1 MGHKLEVLDGLGG
14 KIHQTWNIRVG
25 GRGRGQSL
33 SEHTPKST
41 TESLSPMSASTSA
54 CTEGLGDDVII
65 QVAATA
71 TVCSRL

>member
-1 MGHKLEVLDGLGG
+1 M
-14 KIHQTWNIRVG
+14 G

-41 TESLSPMSASTSA
+41 TESVSPMSPSTYA

-65 QVAATA
+65 QVAAT
-71 TVCSRL
+71 VCSRLQNVAIIITLSI